1 MLDEKDLYLLKKMM
15 EDVVARQLTESE
27 NLLLDEVGR
36 TRKIL
41 EEKIE
46 KVEKNLEELEQYY
59 RITRLE
65 SDNTSLLLQLVTGL
79 QKRVT
84 ELEKKSA

>member
-1 MLDEKDLYLLKKMM
+1 M
-15 EDVVARQLTESE
+15 EDVVARQLTKSE
-27 NLLLDEVGR
+27 NPILDGVRR

-65 SDNTSLLLQLVTGL
+65 SDNTSLLLQLVTEL

-84 ELEKKSA
+84 ELEKKLA

>member
-1 MLDEKDLYLLKKMM
+1 MM
-15 EDVVARQLTESE
+15 EDVVARQLTKSE
-27 NLLLDEVGR
+27 NPILDGVRR

-65 SDNTSLLLQLVTGL
+65 SDNTSLLLQLVTEL

-84 ELEKKSA
+84 ELEKKLA